1 MYYPFLPSSMVPPC
15 WYRMELFRE
24 KAFELLE
31 LMDNSLPTVTR
42 LR

>member
-1 MYYPFLPSSMVPPC
+1 LTIDVTVFEQLPC